1 MGAAATGGLT
11 FRVALR
17 LGRVSNLPTVWTN
30 VAAGTIL
37 AGAAGFGALPL
48 LVVALSLFYIAGM
61 FLNDAFDAEFDR
73 RFRPERPIPA
83 GEVSATTVLVSGL
96 AMLVLGWLLLIGG
109 AMQAAV
115 PGAAHGAAIAGLL
128 LALAI
133 LLYDWRHKAN
143 PLSPLVMGLC
153 RVLAYFAS
161 GLAAAAALPPALLG
175 GAAILLCY
183 LIGLTYAAK
192 QENLRRITNLWPLA
206 FLAAPFLYAL
216 PIAAGGIVGALL
228 YLGFLGWVLYAL
240 SFLLLPQRL
249 NIGRAIVALIAG
261 ISLLD
266 ALLIAGAGANG
277 IAILCLAGFLA
288 TLGLQRWIA
297 GT

>member
-11 FRVALR
+11 LRVALR

-30 VAAGTIL
+30 VVAGMIL
-37 AGAAGFGALPL
+37 AGTASFGALPL
-48 LVVALSLFYIAGM
+48 LLAALSLFYIAGM

-73 RFRPERPIPA
+73 KFRPERPIPA
-83 GEVSATTVLVSGL
+83 GEVGTGTVLASGL
-96 AMLVLGWLLLIGG
+96 AMLALAGLLLVGG
-109 AMQAAV
+109 ALQAAV
-115 PGAAHGAAIAGLL
+115 PGAARGAAVAGLL

-133 LLYDWRHKAN
+133 LFYDWRHKAN

-153 RVLAYFAS
+153 RVLAYLAS
-161 GLAAAAALPPALLG
+161 GLAAAGALPPTLLG

-192 QENLRRITNLWPLA
+192 QETLSRIANLWPLA

-216 PIAAGGIVGALL
+216 PIAAASIVGALL
-228 YLGFLGWVLYAL
+228 YLGFLAWVLYAL
-240 SFLLLPQRL
+240 SFLLLPRRL
-249 NIGRAIVALIAG
+249 NVGRAVVALIAG

-266 ALLIAGAGANG
+266 ALLIAGAGASG
-277 IAILCLAGFLA
+277 IALLCLVGFAA
-288 TLGLQRWIA
+288 TLALQRWVA